1 MKRVVALMLVIK
13 DTFLKRIDRALSWQQ
28 LSRTT
33 DAEMIQKDEVAI
45 SKMVQAESFNK
56 EIKHLMPENGMVPS
70 YSSISQL
77 DPFLDS
83 DNIIRVCGRLRKSSL
98 TEAEQHTV
106 ILHKKKCGL

>member
-56 EIKHLMPENGMVPS
+56 EIKHLMPKKGMVPS

-83 DNIIRVCGRLRKSSL
+83 DNIIRVCGKLRKSSL
-98 TEAEQHTV
+98 AEAKQHTV
-106 ILHKKKCGL
+106 ILPNKKRSL

>member
-1 MKRVVALMLVIK
+1 MKRVMALILVIK
-13 DTFLKRIDRALSWQQ
+13 DMFLKRIDRTLSWQQ
-28 LSRTT
+28 LSRTI
-33 DAEMIQKDEVAI
+33 DAEMIQKAQVAI

-56 EIKHLMPENGMVPS
+56 EIKHLMPKKGMVPS

-83 DNIIRVCGRLRKSSL
+83 DNTIRVCGRLRKSSL

-106 ILHKKKCGL
+106 ILPKKKRSL